1 MDIRKNF
8 FSAKVVRHWRRL
20 PREVV
25 VSLSPEVFNYRVDV
39 ALRDVVSAHG
49 GDGLTV
55 GLNDLVVFSSPNSSM
70 IHTTCKCV
78 RH

>member
-1 MDIRKNF
+1 M
-8 FSAKVVRHWRRL
+8 
-20 PREVV
+20 
-25 VSLSPEVFNYRVDV
+25 SLSPEVFNYRVDV